1 MNPSSDAARLQSTVE
16 TPFSWSDFTETFKS
30 STRKIEERQE
40 VVEENPNGIINMTR
54 FMVENP
60 KVVTT
65 STTMWNCIKLFHA
78 YSLRHLPVV
87 DEKTNELVGII
98 TRENIVAF
106 DQSEDIATAILNQ

>member
-1 MNPSSDAARLQSTVE
+1 
-16 TPFSWSDFTETFKS
+16 
-30 STRKIEERQE
+30 
-40 VVEENPNGIINMTR
+40 MTR

-65 STTMWNCIKLFHA
+65 STTMWNCIKLFHN

-87 DEKTNELVGII
+87 DEKTNELVGMI

-106 DQSEDIATAILNQ
+106 D